1 MYQCLPERNTPF
13 RAGDN
18 KKCSFYHLIRSIFFS
33 LACVCTLCIFCVI
46 LVGLIV
52 LKETKQNRKE
62 TKQKGERNFCAAAF
76 VCIIPDRHRPRSV
89 VASALAC
96 TVNLD
101 WTWAP
106 GFSGQTLSHG
116 VSDFV
121 ASDLTFADTL

>member
-1 MYQCLPERNTPF
+1 MHVVYILCNPCGIDRFERDKTKQERN
-13 RAGDN
+13 
-18 KKCSFYHLIRSIFFS
+18 
-33 LACVCTLCIFCVI
+33 
-46 LVGLIV
+46 
-52 LKETKQNRKE
+52 
-62 TKQKGERNFCAAAF
+62 KQKGERNFCAAAF